1 MTATRVLSN
10 QRITV
15 LLGPET
21 AIADYTQ
28 PKLSEILSLTNV
40 SEAIRWSGFDFNIQ
54 ASTSETDVSLT
65 DAAGS
70 KSRGYTQFGGHIA
83 FFTPKPTDTSSIL
96 RVARN
101 IVKTPRTRLAVA
113 IRTITLNSAGAAVGD
128 EWNVFRTIT
137 DTNAHERG
145 KVSYAYSI
153 EFKAQD
159 DNGINR
165 VLTAATPSPVLL
177 TPSSTLAVSVGS
189 VQFVTAAFEGVNVTK
204 GATYASSAPAVATVD
219 KNGIITGVSAGTAN
233 ITATYPGSAP
243 STALD
248 VTVS

>member
-15 LLGPET
+15 LLGPDT

-28 PKLSEILSLTNV
+28 PKLSELASLTNV
-40 SEAIRWSGFDFNIQ
+40 SEAIRWSGFDFNTL

-70 KSRGYTQFGGHIA
+70 KSRGFTQFGGHIA

-101 IVKTPRTRLAVA
+101 IVKAPRTRLAVA
-113 IRTITLNSAGAAVGD
+113 IRTVTLNSAGAAVGD
-128 EWNVFRTIT
+128 VWNVYRTIT
-137 DTNAHERG
+137 DTNTHERG

-153 EFKAQD
+153 AFKPQD

-165 VLTAATPSPVLL
+165 IITAATPAPVIL
-177 TPSSTLAVSVGS
+177 TPGATLAVTIG
-189 VQFVTAAFEGVNVTK
+189 QIKFVTASFENINVTK
-204 GATYASSAPAVATVD
+204 GATYSSSAPAIATVD
-219 KNGIITGVSAGTAN
+219 KHGIVTGVSAGTAN
-233 ITATYPGSAP
+233 ITATYPGSAV
-243 STALD
+243 STALA